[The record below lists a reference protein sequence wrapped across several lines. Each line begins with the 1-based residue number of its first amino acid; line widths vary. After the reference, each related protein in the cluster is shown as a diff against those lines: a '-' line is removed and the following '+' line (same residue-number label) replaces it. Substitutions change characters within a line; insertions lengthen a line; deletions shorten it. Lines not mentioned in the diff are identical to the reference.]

1 MNFLEALKTATQVIR
16 EQRGL
21 DEVYLYDRVSQKSVY
36 LKNREGVLEFDLDR
50 YLKQQIY
57 LGSFLD
63 KQLQGTS
70 LSIDTIFSI
79 SWEVHLRKTEHLRA
93 ELKTLGK
100 TKEQF
105 IDYTPAGKED
115 KEEEQK

>member
-36 LKNREGVLEFDLDR
+36 LKDCEGMLEFDLDES
-50 YLKQQIY
+50 LDKQIF

-63 KQLQGTS
+63 KRLQGTS
-70 LSIDTIFSI
+70 LSIDTIFSTM
-79 SWEVHLRKTEHLRA
+79 WEVRLRKTEHLRA
-93 ELKTLGK
+93 MRTIGK
-100 TKEQF
+100 TSEVF
-105 IDYTPAGKED
+105 IDYTPAD
-115 KEEEQK
+115 KEEVQK